1 MEINTHR
8 RVIVDE
14 RSQVFSVR
22 QEARAAAA
30 AAGLPANDGSRAELV
45 ATELGTNLVKH
56 ARAGE
61 VLVRAIP
68 GTTAQVELIAIDHGP
83 GIADL
88 ARAFEDGVSSG
99 SSPGTG
105 LGAIRRLSDVFDIY
119 SSTAGTVILS
129 RVAADRTPP
138 TASGFDIGGVS
149 LPVGGEPVS
158 GDLWRAVAVADTL
171 TLIVADGLGHGV
183 SAHEAALAVLER
195 ADPALGLAEMMD
207 LAHRSDRHTRGA
219 AAAVAQVAAGRGTIR
234 YAGIGNVSALVRSAT
249 SQHQLVSVNGTLGH
263 QVHAIREFSY
273 DWPRGSIL
281 VMFSD
286 GLSAR
291 WDLSRYPG
299 LDQRHP
305 SVVAAVLYR
314 DCSRR
319 RDDVTVVVAREVA

>member
-8 RVIVDE
+8 RVVVDE

-22 QEARAAAA
+22 QEAREAAA
-30 AAGLPANDGSRAELV
+30 AAGLPERDGSRAELI

-56 ARAGE
+56 ARGGE
-61 VLVRAIP
+61 VLVRSIAGASP
-68 GTTAQVELIAIDHGP
+68 QVELIAIDQGP

-88 ARAFEDGVSSG
+88 TRAFEDGVSSG

-105 LGAIRRLSDVFDIY
+105 LGAIRRQSDVFDIY
-119 SSTAGTVILS
+119 SSAAGTVMLS
-129 RVAADRTPP
+129 RIAADRTPP
-138 TASGFDIGGVS
+138 TALGFDVGGVS
-149 LPVGGEPVS
+149 VPVGGEQVC
-158 GDLWRAVAVADTL
+158 GDLWRAIAIADTL
-171 TLIVADGLGHGV
+171 TLIVADGLGHGI

-195 ADPALGLAEMMD
+195 VDSELGPAEMMEA
-207 LAHRSDRHTRGA
+207 AHGAIRHTRGA
-219 AAAVAQVAAGRGTIR
+219 AAAVAQVAAARGTIR

-249 SQHQLVSVNGTLGH
+249 GQHQLVSVNGTLGH
-263 QVHAIREFSY
+263 QVHAIREFNY
-273 DWPRGSIL
+273 DWPRGSVL

-299 LDQRHP
+299 LDVRHP

-314 DCSRR
+314 DFSRR

>member
-8 RVIVDE
+8 RIVVDE

-30 AAGLPANDGSRAELV
+30 AAGLPEEDGWRAELV

-56 ARAGE
+56 ARSGE
-61 VLVRAIP
+61 VLVRAI
-68 GTTAQVELIAIDHGP
+68 GGVSAQVELIAVDKGP

-119 SSTAGTVILS
+119 STGAGTVILS
-129 RVAADRTPP
+129 RIAADRTPP
-138 TASGFDIGGVS
+138 AAAGFDVGGVS
-149 LPVGGEPVS
+149 LPIGGEQVS
-158 GDLWRAVAVADTL
+158 GDLWRAVVAADTL

-183 SAHEAALAVLER
+183 SAHEAALAVLEQ
-195 ADPALGLAEMMD
+195 ADPSRGPGDMID
-207 LAHRSDRHTRGA
+207 LAHRSARHTRGA
-219 AAAVAQVAAGRGTIR
+219 AAAVAQVGASRGTIR
-234 YAGIGNVSALVRSAT
+234 YAGIGNVSALVRSANR
-249 SQHQLVSVNGTLGH
+249 QHQLVSVNGTLGH

-273 DWPRGSIL
+273 DWARGSVL

-299 LDQRHP
+299 LELRHP